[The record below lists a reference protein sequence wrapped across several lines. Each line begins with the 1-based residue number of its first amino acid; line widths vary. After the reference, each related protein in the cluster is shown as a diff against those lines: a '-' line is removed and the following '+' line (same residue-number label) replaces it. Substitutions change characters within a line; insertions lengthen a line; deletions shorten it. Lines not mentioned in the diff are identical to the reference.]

1 MTEVSTVVPIAL
13 LALAVLPGLHFD
25 QIRGGR
31 ERGRTGGARPQLAR
45 VVVAG
50 TLITAGTLMVL
61 GLLGRES
68 QLSLRRLLDENA
80 ATLHSPL
87 VAAWSITCF
96 LGLSLTLSAFAA
108 VVMIRLENH
117 PGPFPAVSR
126 MSAAARTDYSDR
138 DIELEIT
145 LNSGQTFRGMLGE
158 ECAAAVGGQG
168 VRFIVLYGPIFQL
181 DGHGK
186 PLPLDALH
194 WDQMIVPTRAVVSV
208 LLRPIEEQPPPPP
221 VTFRGVPSRHSA
233 PRTNLTD
240 QLKTL
245 VERCYECRLA
255 PRALAKVLAVQIV
268 LIALV
273 GALSSALS

>member
-1 MTEVSTVVPIAL
+1 MPIVL
-13 LALAVLPGLHFD
+13 LVLAALPGLHFD
-25 QIRGGR
+25 QIRGGG
-31 ERGRTGGARPQLAR
+31 ERGRTGNPRPQFAR
-45 VVVAG
+45 VVIAG
-50 TLITAGTLMVL
+50 TLITTGTLMVL

-80 ATLHSPL
+80 TPLHSPL
-87 VAAWSITCF
+87 VAAWSIACF
-96 LGLSLTLSAFAA
+96 LGFSLTLSAFAA
-108 VVMIRLENH
+108 VVLTRLENR
-117 PGPFPAVSR
+117 PGPVLGLPR
-126 MSAAARTDYSDR
+126 TSAAARAAAVRADYSDR
-138 DIELEIT
+138 EIELEIT
-145 LNSGQTFRGMLGE
+145 LNSGQTYRGMLGE
-158 ECAAAVGGQG
+158 ECAAGRGHG

-194 WDQMIVPTRAVVSV
+194 WDQMIVPTRAVTSV
-208 LLRPIEEQPPPPP
+208 LLRPIDEPPAAPPPS
-221 VTFRGVPSRHSA
+221 VTFRGVASRHSA

-245 VERCYECRLA
+245 IERCYEGRLA

-273 GALSSALS
+273 GALSSAFS

>member
-1 MTEVSTVVPIAL
+1 MAAI
-13 LALAVLPGLHFD
+13 PGLHFD
-25 QIRGGR
+25 LIRGGR
-31 ERGRTGGARPQLAR
+31 ERGRPGSMGSTGPRFARGAI
-45 VVVAG
+45 AG

-61 GLLGRES
+61 GLLGQDS
-68 QLSLRRLLDENA
+68 QLSLRPLLDENA
-80 ATLHSPL
+80 AALRSPL
-87 VAAWSITCF
+87 VAAWSVTCF
-96 LGLSLTLSAFAA
+96 LGFSLTLSAFAA
-108 VVMIRLENH
+108 VVMIRLENR
-117 PGPFPAVSR
+117 PGPFPPTSR
-126 MSAAARTDYSDR
+126 MSIAARADYSDR

-158 ECAAAVGGQG
+158 ECAAGRGHG

-194 WDQMIVPTRAVVSV
+194 WDQMIVPTRAVTSV
-208 LLRPIEEQPPPPP
+208 LLRPIEERPAPPPD
-221 VTFRGVPSRHSA
+221 TFRGVPSRHSA

-245 VERCYECRLA
+245 AEWCYERRLA
-255 PRALAKVLAVQIV
+255 PRALAKVLALQLV

-273 GALSSALS
+273 GALSNTVS